1 MTSIRFIGDLPAWAG
16 LLLALLAGLAAWRY
30 YGRESHDLPG
40 RLRWVLPLLRA
51 VAVFLVVMILTGPIL
66 HHRRVI
72 GQLGRLM
79 VFLDTS
85 QSMEATDSHMPVAR
99 KLLIARRL
107 GWLPSGHV
115 DMTIWE
121 MADRLAR
128 ARRNATA
135 SLNGG
140 TLDAAALDRC
150 RQSFAQELGDV
161 ARLVQSYE
169 WTSPAAGGESPD
181 AATWLDTLRRFQAD
195 AAEPANAILDESL
208 DESLDGAAAREDV
221 ANRLLQ
227 LSDSTAQFEQA
238 LLEALD
244 EYGAQLAASGSRP
257 ITSALA
263 MFDRMPRFGRAEK
276 GLVDPSAGILGQL
289 AKNHQIELFG
299 LSGSQAEGLWDA
311 RVRSTP
317 PTELGVRPLSNL
329 TDLNGGLAEK
339 MTVLPTG
346 ADTAGESESDGR
358 TAVVI
363 MSDGRHNSGSSP
375 LETARVLGA
384 RGIPVY
390 TVGFGGTQEPPDLAL
405 VEVRHPEM
413 VFQKDRLRGTV
424 VLKDRMPPG
433 QSFAVQIGHGGKIL
447 WQEQLTTQGFKKG
460 SGTVVR
466 STLRAVPATVPDPF
480 LNHAPLR
487 RIDFEFSID
496 SLVEQLGAQLDPKVR
511 HYALPLSLQA
521 SITPLE
527 GETETSN
534 NQRTMR
540 FTAITRNYRLL
551 LIDGRS
557 RWETRY
563 LRNVFSRDEQW
574 HVDTILVGPATDRA
588 TLPRGDAPDM
598 FPTDEAALFDYDL
611 IIFGEVPSGVL
622 ADHEQAWIR
631 CFVERRGGGLVF
643 IDGRR
648 EHLRLLNP
656 ETLGPLLP
664 VAWLPGRL
672 DALPARLQL
681 TNEGAA
687 NAAFMLQ
694 STEPANRD
702 FWHRLP
708 VPRGLVPTEA
718 LPGTEVLIEAAV
730 GEKAFPVM
738 VTRSFGAGRVLYSAS
753 DETWRWRY
761 KVADIYHQ
769 RFWNQIAKWVMQR
782 PFTVSSEYVSL
793 DSGPPSYS
801 AGQTA
806 EIRVR
811 LHGTDGRPVGDA
823 TVDALL
829 WRDGRIVSTVNLAA
843 AGSGYGIYA
852 AHTVGLTEGEY
863 EVTVQASGF
872 SNQAMNART
881 SFVVLPPVSEELQ
894 EIACNDGLLREMS
907 LASGGQFLREE
918 QIGQL
923 AELLGPLSTGHVV
936 ESDTLLWQ
944 SYWWFLAIVGLLTI
958 EWTLR
963 KRAGLL

>member
-1 MTSIRFIGDLPAWAG
+1 MTSIRFVGDLPVWAG
-16 LLLALLAGLAAWRY
+16 LLLGLLAGLAAWRY

-51 VAVFLVVMILTGPIL
+51 VAFFLVVMILTGPIL
-66 HHRRVI
+66 HHRQVI
-72 GQLGRLM
+72 GQLGRVM

-85 QSMEATDSHMPVAR
+85 QSMEATDSQMPVAR

-115 DMTIWE
+115 DMAIWD

-128 ARRNATA
+128 ARRDATA
-135 SLNGG
+135 ALKGQ
-140 TLDAAALDRC
+140 TIDAAALDRC
-150 RQSFAQELGDV
+150 RQTFAQELGEV
-161 ARLVQSYE
+161 ARLVESYE
-169 WTSPAAGGESPD
+169 WTSPATGGESPE
-181 AATWLDTLRRFQAD
+181 AATWLDTLRRFQAG
-195 AAEPANAILDESL
+195 AAEPAQAILDESL
-208 DESLDGAAAREDV
+208 DDAAAREDV
-221 ANRLLQ
+221 TNRLLE

-244 EYGAQLAASGSRP
+244 EYGVQLAASGSRP

-263 MFDRMPRFGRAEK
+263 MFDQMSRFGRAEK
-276 GLVDPSAGILGQL
+276 GLLDPSAGILGQL
-289 AKNHQIELFG
+289 VKNHDVELFG
-299 LSGSQAEGLWDA
+299 LSGSQAEGLWDS
-311 RVRSTP
+311 RVRGTP
-317 PTELGVRPLSNL
+317 PTELGVRPLSSV
-329 TDLNGGLAEK
+329 TDLNGGIAGK
-339 MTVLPTG
+339 MTVAPTG
-346 ADTAGESESDGR
+346 TASVPASESDGR
-358 TAVVI
+358 TAVVLI
-363 MSDGRHNSGSSP
+363 TDGRHNSGSSP
-375 LETARVLGA
+375 LETAQVLGA

-390 TVGFGGTQEPPDLAL
+390 TVGFGSTQEPPDLAL
-405 VEVRHPEM
+405 VELRHPEM
-413 VFQKDRLRGTV
+413 VFQKDRLRGTI

-433 QSFAVQIGHGGKIL
+433 QSFAVQIGHGGEIL
-447 WQEQLTTQGFKKG
+447 WQEQLTTQD
-460 SGTVVR
+460 
-466 STLRAVPATVPDPF
+466 L
-480 LNHAPLR
+480 PLR

-496 SLVEQLGAQLDPKVR
+496 ALVQQLGTQLDPQVR

-521 SITPLE
+521 SISPLE

-534 NQRTMR
+534 NQLTMR

-574 HVDTILVGPATDRA
+574 RVDTILVGPATDQSA
-588 TLPRGDAPDM
+588 LPRGDGPDM

-611 IIFGEVPSGVL
+611 IILGEVPSGVL
-622 ADHEQAWIR
+622 ADREQAWIR
-631 CFVERRGGGLVF
+631 SFVERRGGGLVF

-664 VAWLPGRL
+664 VSWLPGRL
-672 DALPARLQL
+672 DALPTRLQL
-681 TNEGAA
+681 TNEGAN

-694 STEPANRD
+694 STGPANRD
-702 FWHRLP
+702 FWQRLP
-708 VPRGLVPTEA
+708 VPHALVPTEA
-718 LPGTEVLIEAAV
+718 LPGTEVLVEAVV
-730 GEKAFPVM
+730 GGNTLPVM

-761 KVADIYHQ
+761 KVADGYHQ
-769 RFWNQIAKWVMQR
+769 RFWNQVAKWVMQR
-782 PFTVSSEYVSL
+782 PFAVSSEFVSL
-793 DSGPPSYS
+793 DSGPPSYA

-811 LHGTDGRPVGDA
+811 LHGTDGRPVSDA

-829 WRDGRIVSTVNLAA
+829 WRDGQVVSTVSLA
-843 AGSGYGIYA
+843 GQESGYGTYA
-852 AHTVGLTEGEY
+852 GRTAPLSEGQY

-872 SNQAMNART
+872 SNQAMNVRT
-881 SFVVLPPVSEELQ
+881 SFVVLPPASEELQ

-907 LASGGQFLREE
+907 LASGGRFLREE

-958 EWTLR
+958 EWILR

>member
-1 MTSIRFIGDLPAWAG
+1 MTSLGVLQYGLCVPCALISEFSWFSGSTHVRFVGDLPVWAG
-16 LLLALLAGLAAWRY
+16 LLLAFLAGLAAWRY
-30 YGRESHDLPG
+30 YRRESHDLPG

-51 VAVFLVVMILTGPIL
+51 VAFFLVVMILTGPIL

-72 GQLGRLM
+72 GQLGRVM

-115 DMTIWE
+115 DTTIWE

-128 ARRNATA
+128 ARRDATA
-135 SLNGG
+135 VLDGQ
-140 TLDAAALDRC
+140 TIDAAILDRC
-150 RQSFAQELGDV
+150 RQSLAQELSEIADGME
-161 ARLVQSYE
+161 SYQ
-169 WTSPAAGGESPD
+169 WTSPATGGESPG
-181 AATWLDTLRRFQAD
+181 AATWLDTLGRFQAD
-195 AAEPANAILDESL
+195 AAEPARAILDEPL
-208 DESLDGAAAREDV
+208 DDDAARADV

-227 LSDSTAQFEQA
+227 LSDSTSQFEQA

-244 EYGAQLAASGSRP
+244 EYGRQLAASGSRP

-276 GLVDPSAGILGQL
+276 NLLDPSTGILAQL
-289 AKNHQIELFG
+289 SKNHDVELFG

-317 PTELGVRPLSNL
+317 PTELAIRPLSSV
-329 TDLNGGLAEK
+329 TDLSGGIAEK
-339 MTVLPTG
+339 ITPAPAATATVP
-346 ADTAGESESDGR
+346 ASESDGR
-358 TAVVI
+358 TAVVLI
-363 MSDGRHNSGSSP
+363 TDGRHNSGSSP

-384 RGIPVY
+384 REIPVY
-390 TVGFGGTQEPPDLAL
+390 TVGFGSTQEPPDLAL
-405 VEVRHPEM
+405 VELHHPEM

-424 VLKDRMPPG
+424 VFKDRMPPG
-433 QSFAVQIGHGGKIL
+433 QSFAVQIGHGGEIL
-447 WQEQLTTQGFKKG
+447 WQEQLTTQD
-460 SGTVVR
+460 
-466 STLRAVPATVPDPF
+466 L
-480 LNHAPLR
+480 PLR
-487 RIDFEFSID
+487 RVDFEFSID
-496 SLVEQLGAQLDPKVR
+496 ALVQQLGTQLDPQVR

-521 SITPLE
+521 SISPLE

-540 FTAITRNYRLL
+540 FMAVTRNYRLL
-551 LIDGRS
+551 LIDGRP

-574 HVDTILVGPATDRA
+574 HVDTILVGPATDQPA
-588 TLPRGDAPDM
+588 LPRGDTANM

-611 IIFGEVPSGVL
+611 IIFGEVPAGVL

-631 CFVERRGGGLVF
+631 SFVERRGGGLVF

-664 VAWLPGRL
+664 VSWLPGRS
-672 DALPARLQL
+672 DALPTRLQL

-687 NAAFMLQ
+687 NAALMLQ
-694 STEPANRD
+694 STGPENRE

-708 VPRGLVPTEA
+708 VPHALVWTEA
-718 LPGTEVLIEAAV
+718 LPGTEVLVEAAV
-730 GEKAFPVM
+730 GGSTVPVM

-761 KVADIYHQ
+761 KVADGYHQ
-769 RFWNQIAKWVMQR
+769 RFWNQVAKWVMQR
-782 PFTVSSEYVSL
+782 PFAVSSEFVSL
-793 DSGPPSYS
+793 DSGPPSYA
-801 AGQTA
+801 AGRTA
-806 EIRVR
+806 EIRAR
-811 LHGTDGRPVGDA
+811 LRGTDGRPVSDA

-829 WRDGRIVSTVNLAA
+829 WRDGRIVSTVSLTAEGAA
-843 AGSGYGIYA
+843 YGVYAGRTAPLS
-852 AHTVGLTEGEY
+852 EGQY

-872 SNQAMNART
+872 SNQAMNVRT
-881 SFVVLPPVSEELQ
+881 SFVVLPPRSEELQ
-894 EIACNDGLLREMS
+894 ETACNDGLLREMS
-907 LASGGQFLREE
+907 LASGGRFLREE

-958 EWTLR
+958 EWILR